1 LEAGKEGG
9 KRGRGYGE
17 GKGKKRRRDG
27 KIRVGG
33 KGGGHEVIE
42 GDSGLEELDEGHEAE
57 DEECWEGAAGLED
70 PDCAEEFVSYG
81 ASCRWWW
88 C

>member
-9 KRGRGYGE
+9 KRGRGYRE
-17 GKGKKRRRDG
+17 GKGKKRRRDR
-27 KIRVGG
+27 KIRVGR

-57 DEECWEGAAGLED
+57 GEECGEGAAGLED
-70 PDCAEEFVSYG
+70 PDCVEEFISYG